1 METLKWLRS
10 EGCPWDE
17 EACAWAAEHGH
28 LEVVKWLR
36 SEGCPWN
43 EEACKYAARAGY
55 LDVLRWLIDNGCP
68 YEANEYTSEAL
79 KSLGLPSEYDPPED
93 LNPFNR

>member
-17 EACAWAAEHGH
+17 G
-28 LEVVKWLR
+28 
-36 SEGCPWN
+36 
-43 EEACKYAARAGY
+43 ARASAAIYGH

>member
-1 METLKWLRS
+1 MEALKWLRS
-10 EGCPWDE
+10 EGCPWSRSAFDH
-17 EACAWAAEHGH
+17 AAIYGH
-28 LEVVKWLR
+28 
-36 SEGCPWN
+36 
-43 EEACKYAARAGY
+43 